1 MNTVLTQP
9 GAPMKVRGI
18 QKRFGAFTA
27 LDNVSLDVAAGE
39 LVCLLGPSGCGKT
52 TLLRCIAG
60 LERQDSGELYLG
72 ERDVSLL
79 PPQARD
85 YGILFQSYALFPNLT
100 VEANI
105 GYGLTGSGRDEV
117 RKRVG
122 QMLELVGLLGS
133 EKKYPGQLSGGQQ
146 QRVALARALAPAP
159 SLLLLDEPMS
169 ALDARVREHLCTE
182 LRQLQRRL
190 GITTL
195 MVTHNQDEAMLM
207 ADRIAVMNNGKV
219 EQYATPQEIYNCPV
233 IHCWPNWPRR
243 PCRAWA
249 PRTSGSRCRH
259 AACRCLPEM
268 AAVMTLPMAR
278 RASRAE
284 LGDRLFVLGGKWLW
298 LCLLG
303 VAVLLPL
310 LAIFWRGFS
319 SEAGQGG
326 GLVAARELVSSANFH
341 WLLGNSLKVSLSV
354 AAIVVPLAYLFAY
367 ALQRTLIPAKAIWR
381 GLSLLPLM
389 APSML
394 PGIALVYLFGNQG
407 LLRGLLSDNIYGF
420 WGIVLGEV
428 IYTFPHALMILLS
441 ALSLADAR
449 LFDAASSMGASP
461 ARAFRSITWPATRQA
476 VFAAFCL
483 VFTLTITDFGVPVV
497 VGGDYQVLALEAY
510 KAVVGQQQFGRGALI
525 GMVLLLP
532 ALFSFGVDAWLRR
545 RQGDAMGG
553 RAQVFQPAPS
563 RRRDACYLAIVLL
576 ICAVLLLVFG
586 MAVYSSL
593 VKFWPYNLSLS
604 LNHYQFEDTAGGG
617 WLAYRNSLTLALFTA
632 LIGSVLIFTG
642 AYLMEKTQGQKGLNL
657 ALRMLSFVPMA
668 VPGLVLGLGYVFFFN
683 LSGNPLHVF
692 YGTMT
697 LLVVC
702 TIAHYLTTAQMTAT
716 TALRQLDAEF
726 EAAAL
731 SLKAPLYRHYLR
743 VTVPIC
749 LPALL
754 DIVRYL
760 FVSAMTTV
768 SAAIFLY
775 SPDTILAA
783 VAVLNMDDA
792 GNVGGAAA
800 MSTLILFT
808 SAGVSLLLAW
818 ASRGVLRRS
827 QAWRQTAPGQ

>member
-1 MNTVLTQP
+1 
-9 GAPMKVRGI
+9 
-18 QKRFGAFTA
+18 
-27 LDNVSLDVAAGE
+27 
-39 LVCLLGPSGCGKT
+39 
-52 TLLRCIAG
+52 
-60 LERQDSGELYLG
+60 
-72 ERDVSLL
+72 
-79 PPQARD
+79 
-85 YGILFQSYALFPNLT
+85 
-100 VEANI
+100 
-105 GYGLTGSGRDEV
+105 
-117 RKRVG
+117 
-122 QMLELVGLLGS
+122 
-133 EKKYPGQLSGGQQ
+133 
-146 QRVALARALAPAP
+146 
-159 SLLLLDEPMS
+159 
-169 ALDARVREHLCTE
+169 
-182 LRQLQRRL
+182 
-190 GITTL
+190 
-195 MVTHNQDEAMLM
+195 
-207 ADRIAVMNNGKV
+207 
-219 EQYATPQEIYNCPV
+219 
-233 IHCWPNWPRR
+233 
-243 PCRAWA
+243 
-249 PRTSGSRCRH
+249 
-259 AACRCLPEM
+259 M
-268 AAVMTLPMAR
+268 AAQIGLALPRQSTPAAR
-278 RASRAE
+278 RGD
-284 LGDRLFVLGGKWLW
+284 LGDRLFVVGGKLLW
-298 LCLLG
+298 LGLLA
-303 VAVLLPL
+303 VSVLLPL

-319 SEAGQGG
+319 NEAGQGG
-326 GLVAARELVSSANFH
+326 GWLAARELLGSDNFH
-341 WLLGNSLKVSLSV
+341 WLLGNSLKVSFSV

-367 ALQRTLIPAKAIWR
+367 ALQRTLIPGKTLWR

-407 LLRGLLSDNIYGF
+407 LLRGLLADNIYGF

-461 ARAFRSITWPATRQA
+461 WKAYRSITWPATRQA
-476 VFAAFCL
+476 VFAALCL

-525 GMVLLLP
+525 GMILLLP
-532 ALFSFGVDAWLRR
+532 ALLSFAVDTWLRR
-545 RQGDAMGG
+545 RQGDAMSG
-553 RAQVFQPAPS
+553 RAQVFQPLRNPV
-563 RRRDACYLAIVLL
+563 RDSCYLVIVLL
-576 ICAVLLLVFG
+576 LCAALLLVFG

-604 LNHYQFEDTAGGG
+604 LSHYRFDETAGGG
-617 WLAYRNSLTLALFTA
+617 WLAYRNSLTLALCTA
-632 LIGSVLIFTG
+632 LIGSALIFSG
-642 AYLMEKTQGQKGLNL
+642 AYLMEKTRGQRGLNL
-657 ALRMLSFVPMA
+657 ALRLLSFVPMA

-683 LSGNPLHVF
+683 LVGNPLHVF

-716 TALRQLDAEF
+716 TALRQLDGEF

-731 SLKAPLYRHYLR
+731 SLGTPLYRHYLR
-743 VTVPIC
+743 VTLPIC
-749 LPALL
+749 LPAVL
-754 DIVRYL
+754 DIIRYL

-818 ASRGVLRRS
+818 ASRGLLRRT
-827 QAWRQTAPGQ
+827 QAWRQSVPGH

>member
-1 MNTVLTQP
+1 
-9 GAPMKVRGI
+9 
-18 QKRFGAFTA
+18 
-27 LDNVSLDVAAGE
+27 
-39 LVCLLGPSGCGKT
+39 
-52 TLLRCIAG
+52 
-60 LERQDSGELYLG
+60 
-72 ERDVSLL
+72 
-79 PPQARD
+79 
-85 YGILFQSYALFPNLT
+85 
-100 VEANI
+100 
-105 GYGLTGSGRDEV
+105 
-117 RKRVG
+117 
-122 QMLELVGLLGS
+122 
-133 EKKYPGQLSGGQQ
+133 
-146 QRVALARALAPAP
+146 
-159 SLLLLDEPMS
+159 
-169 ALDARVREHLCTE
+169 
-182 LRQLQRRL
+182 
-190 GITTL
+190 
-195 MVTHNQDEAMLM
+195 
-207 ADRIAVMNNGKV
+207 
-219 EQYATPQEIYNCPV
+219 
-233 IHCWPNWPRR
+233 
-243 PCRAWA
+243 
-249 PRTSGSRCRH
+249 
-259 AACRCLPEM
+259 
-268 AAVMTLPMAR
+268 
-278 RASRAE
+278 
-284 LGDRLFVLGGKWLW
+284 
-298 LCLLG
+298 
-303 VAVLLPL
+303 
-310 LAIFWRGFS
+310 
-319 SEAGQGG
+319 
-326 GLVAARELVSSANFH
+326 
-341 WLLGNSLKVSLSV
+341 
-354 AAIVVPLAYLFAY
+354 
-367 ALQRTLIPAKAIWR
+367 
-381 GLSLLPLM
+381 M

-461 ARAFRSITWPATRQA
+461 AAFRSITWPATRQA

-545 RQGDAMGG
+545 RQGDAMSG
-553 RAQVFQPAPS
+553 RAQVFKPAPS
-563 RRRDACYLAIVLL
+563 KRRDACYLAIVLL
-576 ICAVLLLVFG
+576 ICAALLLVFG

-604 LNHYQFEDTAGGG
+604 LNHYQFNETAGGG
-617 WLAYRNSLTLALFTA
+617 WLAYRNSLTMALGTA

-642 AYLMEKTQGQKGLNL
+642 AYLMEKTRASAASTWRCACSVSCRWRCRAWCWAWATSSSSTSAATRCMCSTAHDAAGGLHHRSL
-657 ALRMLSFVPMA
+657 
-668 VPGLVLGLGYVFFFN
+668 
-683 LSGNPLHVF
+683 
-692 YGTMT
+692 
-697 LLVVC
+697 
-702 TIAHYLTTAQMTAT
+702 LTTAQMTAT

-808 SAGVSLLLAW
+808 SAGVSLLLA
-818 ASRGVLRRS
+818 ASRGLLRRS
-827 QAWRQTAPGQ
+827 QAWRQTAPGH